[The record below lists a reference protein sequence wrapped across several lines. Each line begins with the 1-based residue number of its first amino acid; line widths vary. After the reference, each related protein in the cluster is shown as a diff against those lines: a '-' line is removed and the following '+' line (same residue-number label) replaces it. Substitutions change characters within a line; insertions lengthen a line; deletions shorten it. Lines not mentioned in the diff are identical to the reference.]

1 MLMHLRQQQLKYHCA
16 LKCGTVSRFARPLW
30 GIWVCFLALGIGPV
44 FCVGASA
51 SSPMPQNAPIILR
64 GTLGSL
70 PGRGPVLKVGPKD
83 YVLQG
88 QSAYILHTLED
99 KRLLNHELQLVGTLG
114 PGGDFVV
121 QRMYD
126 IHHGKL
132 YKIQYYCEVCNIT
145 YVQPGHCFCCGRET
159 TLHEVPAGQAN

>member
-1 MLMHLRQQQLKYHCA
+1 MLTHRDKQPSKFA
-16 LKCGTVSRFARPLW
+16 FGRGTASRFAQLFL
-30 GIWVCFLALGIGPV
+30 IMLVFLLALGTGSV
-44 FCVGASA
+44 FCLGAA
-51 SSPMPQNAPIILR
+51 RPAPKPQNAPIVLR

-88 QSAYILHTLED
+88 QSPYILHTLED
-99 KRLLNHELQLVGTLG
+99 KRLLNHELQLVGTMG

-126 IHHGKL
+126 IHNGKL

-159 TLHEVPAGQAN
+159 ALHEVPADLAN